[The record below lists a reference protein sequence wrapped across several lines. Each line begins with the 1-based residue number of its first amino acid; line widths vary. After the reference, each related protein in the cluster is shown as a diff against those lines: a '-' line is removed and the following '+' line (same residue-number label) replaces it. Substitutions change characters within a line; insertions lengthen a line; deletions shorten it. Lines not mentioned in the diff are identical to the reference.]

1 MKIVKKKIDD
11 LKPADY
17 NPRKN
22 LKPGDKEYEKLKKSI
37 KEFGYVEPVIYN
49 KRTGIVVGGHQRLKV
64 LKDLGYEEI
73 DCVIVDLDE
82 AKEKA
87 LNIALNKISGEWN
100 NNLLADL
107 LKELDQEGF
116 DVTLTGFDLDES
128 KELFGKGSLENVH
141 EDNFDGE
148 KEINNIE
155 SPITKQGDL
164 WILDDHRL
172 VCGDSTN
179 DEYYKLVLDGK
190 KADLIETD
198 PPYNIDYGG
207 TISGDGRNIA
217 NDNLSEEEFYHF
229 LLDFYTASF
238 ENIKKGGPIYVFHST
253 KETVNFIKAMKA
265 SGFKYSQTLVWLK
278 NHFTL
283 GRQDYQW
290 IHEPILYGWKEGISH
305 YFINDRTLASVLE
318 TDPDNYKKMNKT
330 ELLEVIN
337 NILNIRTSVI
347 KDNKP
352 NRSPEHPT
360 MKPITLC
367 AKLIYNSS
375 LEGDIV
381 LDPFGGSGSTLIA
394 ASQINRKA
402 CLIELEPKYCDVI
415 VKRYKE
421 NYPDAKIKHIRNG
434 VEI

>member
-1 MKIVKKKIDD
+1 
-11 LKPADY
+11 
-17 NPRKN
+17 
-22 LKPGDKEYEKLKKSI
+22 
-37 KEFGYVEPVIYN
+37 
-49 KRTGIVVGGHQRLKV
+49 
-64 LKDLGYEEI
+64 
-73 DCVIVDLDE
+73 
-82 AKEKA
+82 
-87 LNIALNKISGEWN
+87 
-100 NNLLADL
+100 
-107 LKELDQEGF
+107 
-116 DVTLTGFDLDES
+116 
-128 KELFGKGSLENVH
+128 
-141 EDNFDGE
+141 
-148 KEINNIE
+148 
-155 SPITKQGDL
+155 
-164 WILDDHRL
+164 
-172 VCGDSTN
+172 
-179 DEYYKLVLDGK
+179 
-190 KADLIETD
+190 
-198 PPYNIDYGG
+198 
-207 TISGDGRNIA
+207 
-217 NDNLSEEEFYHF
+217 
-229 LLDFYTASF
+229 
-238 ENIKKGGPIYVFHST
+238 
-253 KETVNFIKAMKA
+253 MKA

-290 IHEPILYGWKEGISH
+290 IHEPILYGWKEVTSH
-305 YFINDRTLASVLE
+305 YFINDITLSSVLE

-330 ELLEVIN
+330 ELFEVIN
-337 NILNIRTSVI
+337 NILNMRTSVI
-347 KDNKP
+347 KDKKP

>member
-1 MKIVKKKIDD
+1 
-11 LKPADY
+11 
-17 NPRKN
+17 
-22 LKPGDKEYEKLKKSI
+22 
-37 KEFGYVEPVIYN
+37 
-49 KRTGIVVGGHQRLKV
+49 
-64 LKDLGYEEI
+64 
-73 DCVIVDLDE
+73 
-82 AKEKA
+82 
-87 LNIALNKISGEWN
+87 
-100 NNLLADL
+100 
-107 LKELDQEGF
+107 
-116 DVTLTGFDLDES
+116 
-128 KELFGKGSLENVH
+128 
-141 EDNFDGE
+141 
-148 KEINNIE
+148 
-155 SPITKQGDL
+155 
-164 WILDDHRL
+164 
-172 VCGDSTN
+172 
-179 DEYYKLVLDGK
+179 
-190 KADLIETD
+190 
-198 PPYNIDYGG
+198 
-207 TISGDGRNIA
+207 
-217 NDNLSEEEFYHF
+217 
-229 LLDFYTASF
+229 
-238 ENIKKGGPIYVFHST
+238 
-253 KETVNFIKAMKA
+253 MKA
-265 SGFKYSQTLVWLK
+265 SGFKYSQALVWLK

-290 IHEPILYGWKEGISH
+290 IHEPILYGWKEGTSH

-318 TDPDNYKKMNKT
+318 TDPDNYKKMNKA

-337 NILNIRTSVI
+337 SILNIRTSVI